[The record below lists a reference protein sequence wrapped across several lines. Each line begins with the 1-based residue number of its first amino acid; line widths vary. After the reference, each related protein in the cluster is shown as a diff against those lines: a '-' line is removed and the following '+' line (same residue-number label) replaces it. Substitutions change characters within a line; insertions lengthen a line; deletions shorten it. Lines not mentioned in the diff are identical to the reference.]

1 MPLITEPSIC
11 IPRTLHNVNWRNV
24 KDTFE
29 TLLGKGTVERVDI
42 VTDKRNESPFCRIF
56 VHMRY
61 WDVGVQ
67 SVADIRNRLMKG
79 ETIKVVYD
87 NPWFWKCAKSRT
99 TKPQTT
105 RTRNT
110 PYVEFAPKAD
120 SVPDSSPEAGNPAGQ
135 ATPTTSPS
143 PVRAGDKARHE
154 AKMTDEEGTR
164 AQQEQRELEEAEAL
178 HRAEFE

>member
-24 KDTFE
+24 KETFE
-29 TLLGKGTVERVDI
+29 TVLGKGTVERVDI
-42 VTDKRNESPFCRIF
+42 VTDKRTESPFCRIF

-61 WDVGVQ
+61 WDVGTE
-67 SVADIRNRLMKG
+67 SVAHIRDRLMEG

-99 TKPQTT
+99 PKPQTT
-105 RTRNT
+105 RTRSA
-110 PYVEFAPKAD
+110 PYVEFAPKAPN
-120 SVPDSSPEAGNPAGQ
+120 VPDSGPEAGNPAGQ

-154 AKMTDEEGTR
+154 AKMTDEED
-164 AQQEQRELEEAEAL
+164 AEAN
-178 HRAEFE
+178 HEEEFE